1 MGKTRATA
9 GARGREPTTEHKTQ
23 TNKPTMQALRTKPTK
38 KTAAKAKPAKKPTGL
53 PSFNFG
59 AKKTSA
65 KSTKTA
71 TKVSPFSFGSK
82 PKQPAAKKSVAP
94 TGPAAQSFEIRIPG
108 QFFQARKDIVWNV
121 SLGFTKSNELFVG
134 RMAML
139 GFAASLIGEI
149 LTGKGALAQFDVE
162 TGLPLFDT
170 EPLVLGL
177 ITFNLFAAFAPGKGK
192 FIPDKEDLSVRP
204 KGALQDPTIS
214 LANPGK
220 FFGISGFGFSKANEL
235 FVGRVA
241 QLGFASSII
250 GEALTGKGPLAQF
263 NLETGIPLNEAEPL
277 LLFSIVFLALTA
289 INEGSGKFVDE

>member
-23 TNKPTMQALRTKPTK
+23 TNKATMQALRTKPTK

-139 GFAASLIGEI
+139 GFAA
-149 LTGKGALAQFDVE
+149 F
-162 TGLPLFDT
+162 P
-170 EPLVLGL
+170 
-177 ITFNLFAAFAPGKGK
+177 PGKGK
-192 FIPDKEDLSVRP
+192 FIPDAEESEERP

-214 LANPGK
+214 ILNPGK
-220 FFGISGFGFSKANEL
+220 FLGISGVGFTKANEL
-235 FVGRVA
+235 FVGRMA
-241 QLGFASSII
+241 QLGFAASLI
-250 GEALTGKGPLAQF
+250 GEAITGKGPLAQF
-263 NLETGIPLNEAEPL
+263 NMETGIPLSEAEPL
-277 LLFSIVFLALTA
+277 LLFSIVLLGLTA
-289 INEGSGKFVDE
+289 VNEGTGKFVDEE

>member
-1 MGKTRATA
+1 MDSR
-9 GARGREPTTEHKTQ
+9 
-23 TNKPTMQALRTKPTK
+23 MVTK
-38 KTAAKAKPAKKPTGL
+38 KVSAVAL
-53 PSFNFG
+53 PSRNATIKTNRRAVQTKALKLGGFLN
-59 AKKTSA
+59 KKQE
-65 KSTKTA
+65 K
-71 TKVSPFSFGSK
+71 KVVE
-82 PKQPAAKKSVAP
+82 VAP
-94 TGPAAQSFEIRIPG
+94 AVQAQTFVIRIPG
-108 QFFQARKDIVWNV
+108 RLFQANNDIVWPV
-121 SLGFTKSNELFVG
+121 TLGFTKANELFVG

-139 GFAASLIGEI
+139 GFAASLVGEI

-162 TGLPLFDT
+162 TGLPLADT
-170 EPLVLGL
+170 EPLVLAL
-177 ITFNLFAAFAPGKGK
+177 VAFNLFAALWPGRGK
-192 FIPDKEDLSVRP
+192 FVPNKEDLSVRP